1 MTIGAHSW
9 IFEGEPSAAKPWKA
23 IDRTALRQGRIHV
36 NGCVV
41 TAADAP
47 AAQPGGAMKRSIIGI
62 YVYIYNIFNIIN
74 IIYIIIYI
82 YIYVQVY
89 HAFFPNSLQMC
100 TCNMY
105 IHI

>member
-82 YIYVQVY
+82 YI
-89 HAFFPNSLQMC
+89 C
-100 TCNMY
+100 TGVSCIFSKQLADM
-105 IHI
+105 HM